1 MVCFFFFFFET
12 VGNTKFL
19 SLKEEYKN
27 FEKSKL
33 YDYSIKTTLSKKIM
47 TTHFTS
53 FCRTMVLKNR

>member
-1 MVCFFFFFFET
+1 MVCFFCFFFET
-12 VGNTKFL
+12 MGNTKFL

-33 YDYSIKTTLSKKIM
+33 YDYSVKTTLSTKIM

>member
-12 VGNTKFL
+12 MGNTKFL

-33 YDYSIKTTLSKKIM
+33 YDYSVKTTLSKKIM

-53 FCRTMVLKNR
+53 SCRTMVLKNR

>member
-1 MVCFFFFFFET
+1 M
-12 VGNTKFL
+12 GNAKFL

-33 YDYSIKTTLSKKIM
+33 YDYSVKTTLSKKIM